1 VLSIGSTR
9 ADHQRAVLE
18 RLDQLRGAPGR
29 PAGSNGVS
37 IEELFEGM
45 AWLLSDNPS
54 LEIIRN
60 LALLRLIK
68 RDLEELKAHMKSAMP
83 LPPIPPPRHSSSS
96 R

>member
-45 AWLLSDNPS
+45 AWLLSGNMT
-54 LEIIRN
+54 
-60 LALLRLIK
+60 LLRLIK
-68 RDLEELKAHMKSAMP
+68 RDLQELKDHTKSTMP
-83 LPPIPPPRHSSSS
+83 LAPE
-96 R
+96 